1 MAEPRQPVVSL
12 MDRMNDDPELLAIQD
27 EADLATPNG
36 MSSASD
42 IMPDGIEIE
51 LDEEGGATVDFD
63 PMADNMTDEGDFY
76 RNLAED
82 MDDGELGRIS
92 NDLVGQY
99 DANKASRQDW
109 EETYTKGFRA
119 VRI

>member
-51 LDEEGGATVDFD
+51 LDTTPTKRLVRTGKT
-63 PMADNMTDEGDFY
+63 
-76 RNLAED
+76 
-82 MDDGELGRIS
+82 RIPK
-92 NDLVGQY
+92 V
-99 DANKASRQDW
+99 
-109 EETYTKGFRA
+109 
-119 VRI
+119 